1 MPKWLRILIGLT
13 LLFATVGVVTWQALF
28 AL

>member
-1 MPKWLRILIGLT
+1 MPSFLRKFLGLV

-28 AL
+28 AV